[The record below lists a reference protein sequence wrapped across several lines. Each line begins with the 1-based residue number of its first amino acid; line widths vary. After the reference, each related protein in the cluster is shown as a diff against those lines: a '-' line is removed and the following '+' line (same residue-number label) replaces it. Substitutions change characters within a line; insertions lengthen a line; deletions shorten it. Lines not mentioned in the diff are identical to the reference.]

1 MSSKPFVV
9 AVCVATCVV
18 LVSAHAATRAV
29 ATPNATVS
37 QTRPAPQTPAEPASE
52 VQAPTGARRDPT
64 QSDAVLDRA
73 LSGGETSGG
82 ATGESRV
89 FTRAQVPPLVLRA
102 LVVAKGKPGTAL
114 VEHAGVLHRV
124 AENDV
129 MSLSIDRTRR
139 VELRVVSLTRD
150 EVRFECAEL
159 GQVVT
164 LR

>member
-9 AVCVATCVV
+9 AACVATCVV
-18 LVSAHAATRAV
+18 LVSARAATRSV
-29 ATPNATVS
+29 ATVNATAV
-37 QTRPAPQTPAEPASE
+37 QTRPAPQAPVEAASE

-64 QSDAVLDRA
+64 QSDAALDRA
-73 LSGGETSGG
+73 LSANAGSSGG
-82 ATGESRV
+82 ASV
-89 FTRAQVPPLVLRA
+89 FSAAQMPSLVLRA

-114 VEHAGVLHRV
+114 VEHAGVLQRV

-129 MSLSIDRTRR
+129 VSFLVDRTRR

-159 GQVVT
+159 GQVFT